1 MQSGQDFEGVLMP
14 MPPQAAGQQSS
25 EDLAR
30 LGAAL
35 KTRTGEV
42 LSLTIDRT
50 SVPGHA
56 VEALVQDSFE
66 RICSSS
72 TDAVAGLIAGDDLE
86 VARTAGQE
94 TWQIFGELA
103 AHRAASL
110 NEVTRRCLCWRDV
123 MAEVLCQSASELDI
137 PADVLTQAL
146 NMLQL
151 ALEFSLVRMCECFEA
166 ERKRTDEELTR
177 REQTR
182 QGGDPPRQ
190 AFAQDRMVDRVRH
203 INSCPRCP
211 PPRHRV
217 GEPRGAARAVGAAI
231 APRGPA
237 RVVTTPAGVI
247 FRIVSLPVSAT

>member
-1 MQSGQDFEGVLMP
+1 
-14 MPPQAAGQQSS
+14 MPPQTEGVQSR

-35 KTRTGEV
+35 RTRTEEI
-42 LSLTIDRT
+42 LSLTVART
-50 SVPGHA
+50 SVPGHV
-56 VEALVQDSFE
+56 VEALVQNSFE

-72 TDAVAGLIAGDDLE
+72 TSAVAGLIAGDDLE

-123 MAEVLCQSASELDI
+123 MAEVLRQSSSELEI
-137 PADVLTQAL
+137 PVDALTQAL
-146 NMLQL
+146 SMLQM

-177 REQTR
+177 REEEL
-182 QGGDPPRQ
+182 
-190 AFAQDRMVDRVRH
+190 AFLATHDALTGLPNRTLILDRV
-203 INSCPRCP
+203 
-211 PPRHRV
+211 
-217 GEPRGAARAVGAAI
+217 EQM
-231 APRGPA
+231 
-237 RVVTTPAGVI
+237 
-247 FRIVSLPVSAT
+247 